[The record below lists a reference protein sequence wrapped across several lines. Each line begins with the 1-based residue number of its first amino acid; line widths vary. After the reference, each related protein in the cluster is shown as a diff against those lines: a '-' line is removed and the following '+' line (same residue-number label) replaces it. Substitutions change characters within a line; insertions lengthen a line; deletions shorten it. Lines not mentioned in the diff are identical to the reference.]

1 MNKKIAIIGGGNL
14 GKSIA
19 TGLLRANAVRPED
32 LTITR
37 RKIQFLLSFSEQGVN
52 VTSDNHKAVNES
64 DIVIFCV
71 KPHKIN
77 DILSSVKSDILK
89 KKPIVISTVTGV
101 KLTELAGIL
110 GSTTISLYRA
120 MPNIAIS
127 VGESMTC
134 ISTNSQDEVQ
144 NNTIAGLFNVMG
156 HSAFV
161 DDDLMGAATV
171 LAASGIA
178 FAMRYIRA
186 AMQAG
191 IEIGFSSELSKQIVT
206 QTVKGASVLLQEN
219 NIHPESEIDKVT
231 TPRGITI
238 TGLSKMELHGFSAS
252 LVQGVLASFEK
263 IKEVK

>member
-19 TGLLRANAVRPED
+19 VGLLQANAVRPED

-77 DILSSVKSDILK
+77 DILLSVKSDILK

-110 GSTTISLYRA
+110 GNTISLYRA

-134 ISTNSQDEVQ
+134 ISTNSHDEVQ
-144 NNTIAGLFNVMG
+144 KNIITELFDVMG
-156 HSAFV
+156 HSALI

-171 LAASGIA
+171 LGASGIA

-206 QTVKGASVLLQEN
+206 QTVKGASILLQEN

-238 TGLSKMELHGFSAS
+238 TGLSKMELHGFSSS

-263 IKEVK
+263 IKEIK

>member
-19 TGLLRANAVRPED
+19 AGLLRANVVRPED
-32 LTITR
+32 LIITR

-64 DIVIFCV
+64 DIVIFSV

-77 DILSSVKSDILK
+77 DILLSVKSDILK

-110 GSTTISLYRA
+110 GNTISLYRT

-134 ISTNSQDEVQ
+134 ISTNSRDEVQ

-156 HSAFV
+156 HSAFI

-206 QTVKGASVLLQEN
+206 QTVRGASVLLQEN

-238 TGLSKMELHGFSAS
+238 TGLSKMELHGFSSS

-263 IKEVK
+263 IKEIK